1 MNIYDFFEELNIHF
15 KRIDALIP
23 QINEYLP
30 LNEKDFENTEI
41 VKTLDSFIYRFIKI
55 QDRMGEKLF
64 PEYLK
69 ILQEYSPNMPLID
82 MLNTL
87 ERIEV
92 INSTEDWIDYRKLRN
107 SLTHEYPGNQKEIID
122 SLNSA
127 LVAYINIKNIYMNI
141 IKDISERLSSNK

>member
-1 MNIYDFFEELNIHF
+1 MNIHDIFEELNIHF

-30 LNEKDFENTEI
+30 LNEEDFENTEI
-41 VKTLDSFIYRFIKI
+41 VKTLDSFIYRFIKV
-55 QDRMGEKLF
+55 QDRMGDKLF
-64 PEYLK
+64 PEYLR
-69 ILQEYSPNMPLID
+69 IMQEYKPNMPLID

-107 SLTHEYPGNQKEIID
+107 NLTHEYPGNEKEIID

-127 LVAYINIKNIYMNI
+127 LEAYGNIKNIYTNI
-141 IKDISERLSSNK
+141 IQDVSKRNS

>member
-1 MNIYDFFEELNIHF
+1 MNIHDIFEELNIHF

-23 QINEYLP
+23 QINLFLP
-30 LNEKDFENTEI
+30 LKEDDFENTEI

-55 QDRMGEKLF
+55 QDKMGEKLF
-64 PEYLK
+64 PEYLNV
-69 ILQEYSPNMPLID
+69 LQEYKPNMPLID

-107 SLTHEYPGNQKEIID
+107 NLTHEYPGNEKEIID

-127 LVAYINIKNIYMNI
+127 LYAYGKIKNIYMNI
-141 IKDISERLSSNK
+141 VKDASERNR

>member
-1 MNIYDFFEELNIHF
+1 MTIHDIFEELNIHF

-30 LNEKDFENTEI
+30 LSESDFENTEI
-41 VKTLDSFIYRFIKI
+41 VKTLDSFIYRFIKL
-55 QDRMGEKLF
+55 QDRMGDKLF

-69 ILQEYSPNMPLID
+69 VLQEYKPNMPLID

-107 SLTHEYPGNQKEIID
+107 NLTHEYPGNEKEIID

-127 LVAYINIKNIYMNI
+127 LDAYGNIKNIYMNI
-141 IKDISERLSSNK
+141 VKDVSERNS

>member
-127 LVAYINIKNIYMNI
+127 LVAYSDIKNIYMNI

>member
-1 MNIYDFFEELNIHF
+1 MNIHDFFEELNIHF

-127 LVAYINIKNIYMNI
+127 LVAYSDIKNIYMNI

>member
-1 MNIYDFFEELNIHF
+1 MTIQDIFEELNIHF

-23 QINEYLP
+23 QVNQYLP
-30 LNEKDFENTEI
+30 LNEDDFENTEI
-41 VKTLDSFIYRFIKI
+41 VKTLDSFIYRFIKV

-69 ILQEYSPNMPLID
+69 DLQEYKPNMPLID

-107 SLTHEYPGNQKEIID
+107 NLTHEYPGNEKEIID

-127 LVAYINIKNIYMNI
+127 LEAYGNIKNIYKNI
-141 IKDISERLSSNK
+141 IKDVSKRNS